1 MEPNEL
7 NALSALLAE
16 DDFAKSVALGISAG
30 KGRGAEPPTGAAS
43 LAGRAL
49 FQSATSET
57 VICSRIFI
65 RIPPASSASA
75 SAGSSTT
82 ARRGGRIPAICRP
95 WRNARSW
102 LCCCFY

>member
-16 DDFAKSVALGISAG
+16 DDFAKSVALGISAE
-30 KGRGAEPPTGAAS
+30 KAEA
-43 LAGRAL
+43 LNRLRAL
-49 FQSATSET
+49 RPCRTSAIPTATSET

-102 LCCCFY
+102 PCCCFY

>member
-16 DDFAKSVALGISAG
+16 DDFAKSVALGISAE
-30 KGRGAEPPTGAAS
+30 KAEA
-43 LAGRAL
+43 LNRLRAL
-49 FQSATSET
+49 RPWQDERYSNSDIGNGYLFADFYKNTA
-57 VICSRIFI
+57 
-65 RIPPASSASA
+65 ASSASA